1 MEGNDLHHFHDG
13 WYRSF
18 APGFRVLHRTT
29 GVMTL
34 ATSDFVEEAGFR
46 HAEPLL
52 RTAKAAS
59 LTRFPLAGMDE
70 TLLVINLHA
79 VNFGWGCCPIA
90 SSCMT

>member
-1 MEGNDLHHFHDG
+1 
-13 WYRSF
+13 
-18 APGFRVLHRTT
+18 
-29 GVMTL
+29 MTL
-34 ATSDFVEEAGFR
+34 ATSDFVKEAGFR